1 MEGIGPFIRRRRD
14 ELDLSLREL
23 AKRLDCSP
31 AFISD
36 IELGRRHPSDKV
48 LVEIARI
55 LKVKVEELREMDVR
69 APIDEIK
76 RITQDDPTF
85 ALAFRTVID
94 KNISADELLEF
105 VKKKEDAEER
115 QGQEMKPFRSG
126 PSSKQPYFT
135 PTQIDQIC
143 CDELRKRR
151 PFPERR
157 RKPSASTASSKS
169 AFAYLRNTKTS
180 CRGAGFHQVRQERC
194 KGRRH
199 FRRSRR
205 RGRESR

>member
-1 MEGIGPFIRRRRD
+1 LTLECTLYKLTQMEGIGPFIRRRRD
-14 ELDLSLREL
+14 DLDLSLREL

-55 LKVKVEELREMDVR
+55 LKVKVEDLREMDVR

-94 KNISADELLEF
+94 KKISADELLEF
-105 VKKKEDAEER
+105 VKKKEDAKK
-115 QGQEMKPFRSG
+115 GK
-126 PSSKQPYFT
+126 
-135 PTQIDQIC
+135 D
-143 CDELRKRR
+143 KR
-151 PFPERR
+151 
-157 RKPSASTASSKS
+157 
-169 AFAYLRNTKTS
+169 
-180 CRGAGFHQVRQERC
+180 
-194 KGRRH
+194 
-199 FRRSRR
+199 
-205 RGRESR
+205 